1 MIITQTLKGVF
12 KGGARFTRATPILC
26 AQKRKYIE
34 ALEGAAAGTKYPA
47 AAVLLVRLET
57 CEADP
62 RVQTDDVVRGIE
74 RDRDERPDNG
84 QGVLTVTHVRRPAE
98 ALGRTTHAACDD
110 ASDCQRPSDM
120 LRPLELAQ
128 PADQLVRPAEIAL
141 VDRVRDLLVELGDE
155 INRHLHAAGFRQSDH
170 PFLRIV

>member
-12 KGGARFTRATPILC
+12 WGGAWFTRATPILC

-62 RVQTDDVVRGIE
+62 RVQTDDVVRGIA
-74 RDRDERPDNG
+74 RDRDERPEDVHG
-84 QGVLTVTHVRRPAE
+84 AVIVPRPVHD
-98 ALGRTTHAACDD
+98 LGGTPHAACDE
-110 ASDCQRPSDM
+110 ASKRQRRGNM
-120 LRPLELAQ
+120 LGSLELAQ
-128 PADQLVRPAEIAL
+128 PADQLVRPAEVAL
-141 VDRVRDLLVELGDE
+141 VDRIRDLLVELGDE
-155 INRHLHAAGFRQSDH
+155 TNRHLHAAGFRQSDH